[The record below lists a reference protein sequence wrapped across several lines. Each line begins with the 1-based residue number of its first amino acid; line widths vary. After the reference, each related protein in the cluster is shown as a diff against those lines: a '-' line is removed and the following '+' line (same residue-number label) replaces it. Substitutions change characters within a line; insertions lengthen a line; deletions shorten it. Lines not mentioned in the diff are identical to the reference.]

1 MTINDILRRLRFTF
15 ELSDDTMMNIFS
27 QADMTVSRTEVSA
40 WLKKEDAEG
49 YVKISDFQFAAFLNG
64 FINFKRGKKEGEQ
77 PVPEKKLT
85 NNIILRKLKIALDLH
100 DDDMLK
106 MLESVEYPIS
116 KHELSAFFRKP
127 DNEKYRICHDQIMRN
142 FLNGMQKKYKGDFE
156 DKDEEKPSVK
166 PIIKKSDIK
175 KIGISKPDVKRPN
188 SRKPEVKKFEIKK
201 SGTSNPEI
209 KKPSS
214 EVASNFKIIKVK
226 KQRPRIK

>member
-166 PIIKKSDIK
+166 PIIKKSEIK
-175 KIGISKPDVKRPN
+175 KVEIRKSDVK
-188 SRKPEVKKFEIKK
+188 KPEVKKFEIKK
-201 SGTSNPEI
+201 SGTSNSEN
-209 KKPSS
+209 KKQIVEES
-214 EVASNFKIIKVK
+214 SNFKIIKVK
-226 KQRPRIK
+226 KRRPRIK

>member
-1 MTINDILRRLRFTF
+1 
-15 ELSDDTMMNIFS
+15 
-27 QADMTVSRTEVSA
+27 MTVSRTEVSA

-49 YVKISDFQFAAFLNG
+49 YVKISEFQFAAFLNG

-77 PVPEKKLT
+77 PVPEKRLT

-156 DKDEEKPSVK
+156 DNTEEKQTIK
-166 PIIKKSDIK
+166 PVLK
-175 KIGISKPDVKRPN
+175 KPDLKMPLKKKTEFK
-188 SRKPEVKKFEIKK
+188 KPGINKFEINKPGANKLELNKPTTKK
-201 SGTSNPEI
+201 LIDGEAKSM
-209 KKPSS
+209 
-214 EVASNFKIIKVK
+214 KIIKVK
-226 KQRPRIK
+226 PKRPRIK

>member
-1 MTINDILRRLRFTF
+1 MIQTF
-15 ELSDDTMMNIFS
+15 ELGGLT
-27 QADMTVSRTEVSA
+27 TTRTEISA

-49 YVKISDFQFAAFLNG
+49 YLKISDFQFAAFLNG

-85 NNIILRKLKIALDLH
+85 NNIILRKLKIALDMH

-116 KHELSAFFRKP
+116 RHELSAFFRKP

-156 DKDEEKPSVK
+156 DKTEEKSSVK
-166 PIIKKSDIK
+166 PILKKSDVK
-175 KIGISKPDVKRPN
+175 KIEIRKSDVKRPDV
-188 SRKPEVKKFEIKK
+188 RKPDVRKPDAKKFEIKK
-201 SGTSNPEI
+201 SGTSNSEI
-209 KKPSS
+209 KKPIVEES
-214 EVASNFKIIKVK
+214 SNFKIIKVK
-226 KQRPRIK
+226 KRRPRIK